1 MKVSLIIPTKNE
13 ANSIEKT
20 LAEVPGGIIDEI
32 IIVDGNSTDG
42 TPEIVKKLG
51 CKVIEGVGG
60 GYGTAVRTGIKQS
73 MGDVLIFMD
82 ADGSQ
87 NPKDIPR
94 LLEKIKE
101 GYDVGWG
108 SRFLPDGGSADN
120 TLIRSF
126 GNWFFSLLT
135 RLVQGLKVAD
145 ILYTFSAFKR
155 EIFDKIKLESS
166 GFELCIELPL
176 RAHKAGFKFGEIAC
190 FERKR
195 FADKTKV
202 NDLFD
207 GWKILLAILK
217 KY

>member
-13 ANSIEKT
+13 ANSIERT
-20 LAEVPGGIIDEI
+20 LSEVPKGFVDEI
-32 IIVDGNSTDG
+32 LVVDGNSTDG
-42 TPEIVKKLG
+42 TPAIVKRLG
-51 CKVIEGVGG
+51 CRVIEGVGG
-60 GYGTAVRTGIKQS
+60 GYGTAIRRGIKES
-73 MGDVLIFMD
+73 TGDILIFMD
-82 ADGSQ
+82 ADGSH

-108 SRFLPDGGSADN
+108 SRFLPGGGSADN
-120 TLIRSF
+120 TLVRSF
-126 GNWFFSLLT
+126 GNWFFTLLT
-135 RLVQGLKVAD
+135 RIVQGLKVAD

-155 EIFDKIKLESS
+155 DIFNKIELETP

-176 RAHKAGFKFGEIAC
+176 KAHKAGFKFGEIAC

-202 NDLFD
+202 SDLMD
-207 GWKILLAILK
+207 GWKILLAIIK
-217 KY
+217 RY

>member
-13 ANSIEKT
+13 ANSIART
-20 LAEVPGGIIDEI
+20 LSEVPKGFIDEVV
-32 IIVDGNSTDG
+32 IVDGNSSDG
-42 TPEIVKKLG
+42 TAAIVKGLG

-60 GYGTAVRTGIKQS
+60 GYGTAVRIGIKQS
-73 MGDVLIFMD
+73 SGDVLVFMD

-87 NPKDIPR
+87 DPKDIPR

-101 GYDVGWG
+101 GYDVAWG
-108 SRFLPDGGSADN
+108 SRYLKGGGSADD
-120 TLIRSF
+120 TLLRSF
-126 GNWFFSLLT
+126 GNWFFT
-135 RLVQGLKVAD
+135 RLVWVLHGLKVAD
-145 ILYTFSAFKR
+145 ILYTFSAFKK
-155 EIFDKIKLESS
+155 EVLDQIKLESP

-195 FADKTKV
+195 QTDATKV
-202 NDLFD
+202 NDFQD
-207 GWKILLAILK
+207 GWKILLAILR